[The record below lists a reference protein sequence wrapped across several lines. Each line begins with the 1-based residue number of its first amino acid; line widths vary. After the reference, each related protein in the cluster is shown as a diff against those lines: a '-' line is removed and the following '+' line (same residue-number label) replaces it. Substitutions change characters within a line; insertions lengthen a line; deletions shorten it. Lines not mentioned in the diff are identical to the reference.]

1 MDIFKRVFAQINLNH
16 IEENLK
22 NMQALVGRESRF
34 LAVIKTDGYGH
45 GAVPVAEFLEGKE
58 ALYGYA
64 VATIEEALELRGHH
78 IKKPILVLGYTFPE
92 QYSLLTEHNIIPTVF
107 REDSLQALSEAAVK
121 AGRTIPVHI
130 KVDTGMS
137 RIGVSPDEVGL
148 KFVKKVLETKGLEIN
163 GIFTH
168 FARADEEDKSSALA
182 QFKVF
187 NNFVSEVEK
196 RFRITIPLKHC
207 ANSAG
212 ILELRE
218 SSFDLVR
225 AGIALYGLWPS
236 DEMKKEG
243 IDLKPAL
250 SLYSHVVYIKEVPP
264 GTPVSYGGTFVAEKT
279 MRIATIPVGYGDGYP
294 RSLSGI
300 GYVLIRGKKAP
311 ILGRICMDQ
320 FMVDVTDIPEAHM
333 DDAVTLIGKDGSEEI
348 TLEELGRLSGRL
360 HYELVCDLGK
370 RIPRVYMYNGAV
382 TEVKNYFDRYRF

>member
-45 GAVPVAEFLEGKE
+45 GAVPVAEFLEEKE

-78 IKKPILVLGYTFPE
+78 MKKPILVLGYTFPE
-92 QYSLLTEHNIIPTVF
+92 QYALLTEHDITPTVF
-107 REDSLQALSEAAVK
+107 REDSLQALSEAAMK

-137 RIGVSPDEVGL
+137 RIGVSPDEAGL
-148 KFVKKVLETKGLEIN
+148 AFVKKVLETKGLKLH

-168 FARADEEDKSSALA
+168 FARADEADKSSAQA
-182 QFKVF
+182 QLKTFTR
-187 NNFVSEVEK
+187 FVAEVEEAFK
-196 RFRITIPLKHC
+196 ITIPFKHC

-212 ILELRE
+212 ILELPE

-236 DEMKKEG
+236 DEMKRDS
-243 IDLKPAL
+243 IVLKPAL
-250 SLYSHVVYIKEVPP
+250 SLYSHVVYIKEVPA
-264 GTPVSYGGTFVAEKT
+264 GTPVSYGGTFVAGKP

-300 GYVLIRGKKAP
+300 GYVLIRGRRAP

-320 FMVDVTDIPEAHM
+320 FMVDVTDIPEARM
-333 DDAVTLIGKDGSEEI
+333 DDPVTLIGKDGPEEI

-360 HYELVCDLGK
+360 HYELACDLGK